1 MKRKLTKKQIIELKQ
16 FCPNLKI
23 GGSCWAR
30 CPYRE
35 NGRCELNSD
44 EILAIA
50 IEYLAEEGKGE
61 GDESELVPIDV
72 NVSYSING
80 KIITQDMDVE
90 VKGYCRNIGL
100 TIKVRGNIE
109 FMSSEK
115 FTICENGPGNKAY
128 DFYLEDVPM
137 ARVI

>member
-1 MKRKLTKKQIIELKQ
+1 MKHKLTRKQMIELKQ

-44 EILAIA
+44 DVLALAIK
-50 IEYLAEEGKGE
+50 YLAEEGKE
-61 GDESELVPIDV
+61 DESELAPIDV
-72 NVSYSING
+72 NVNYSING
-80 KIITQDMDVE
+80 KTITQDTDVE
-90 VKGYCRNIGL
+90 VNGYCRNISS
-100 TIKVRGNIE
+100 TVKVRGNIE

-128 DFYLEDVPM
+128 DLSL
-137 ARVI
+137 IHI

>member
-1 MKRKLTKKQIIELKQ
+1 MKHKLTRKQMIELKQ

-44 EILAIA
+44 DVLALAIK
-50 IEYLAEEGKGE
+50 YLAEEGKE
-61 GDESELVPIDV
+61 DESELAPIDV
-72 NVSYSING
+72 NVNYSING
-80 KIITQDMDVE
+80 KTITQDTDVE
-90 VKGYCRNIGL
+90 VNGYCRNISS
-100 TIKVRGNIE
+100 TVKVRGNIE

-115 FTICENGPGNKAY
+115 FTICENGPGNKSY

-137 ARVI
+137 VRVI

>member
-1 MKRKLTKKQIIELKQ
+1 MKHKLTRKQMIELKQ

-44 EILAIA
+44 DVLALAIK
-50 IEYLAEEGKGE
+50 YLAEEGKE
-61 GDESELVPIDV
+61 DESELAPIDV
-72 NVSYSING
+72 NVNYSING
-80 KIITQDMDVE
+80 KTITQDTDVE
-90 VKGYCRNIGL
+90 VNGYCRNISS
-100 TIKVRGNIE
+100 TVKVRGNIE

-115 FTICENGPGNKAY
+115 FTICENGPGNKY

>member
-1 MKRKLTKKQIIELKQ
+1 MKHKLTKKQIIELKQ

-44 EILAIA
+44 DVLALAIK
-50 IEYLAEEGKGE
+50 YLAEEGKE
-61 GDESELVPIDV
+61 DESELAPIDV
-72 NVSYSING
+72 NVNYSING
-80 KIITQDMDVE
+80 KTITQDTDVE
-90 VKGYCRNIGL
+90 VNGYCRNISS
-100 TIKVRGNIE
+100 IVKVRGNIE

-115 FTICENGPGNKAY
+115 FTICENGTGNKSY

>member
-1 MKRKLTKKQIIELKQ
+1 MKHKLTRKQMIELKQ

-44 EILAIA
+44 DVLALAIK
-50 IEYLAEEGKGE
+50 YLAEEGKE
-61 GDESELVPIDV
+61 DESELAPIDV

-109 FMSSEK
+109 IMSSEK